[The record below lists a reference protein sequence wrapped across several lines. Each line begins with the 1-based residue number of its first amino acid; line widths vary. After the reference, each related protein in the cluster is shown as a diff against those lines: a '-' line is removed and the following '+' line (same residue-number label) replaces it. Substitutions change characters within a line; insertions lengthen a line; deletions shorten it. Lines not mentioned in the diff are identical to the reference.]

1 MPRSHYPWMTDEKAP
16 PPPSARAIDAARAA
30 RAPAEPA
37 GGGSVHEAM
46 TREVRAII
54 ADADLPEDEKQ
65 QILIALACPCC
76 GAGGL
81 SLRMKLGD
89 GPVSF

>member
-1 MPRSHYPWMTDEKAP
+1 MSQDKPA
-16 PPPSARAIDAARAA
+16 PPPSARAIDAARG
-30 RAPAEPA
+30 RAPAAPA
-37 GGGSVHEAM
+37 SDESVHDAVA
-46 TREVRAII
+46 RQVRAII

-81 SLRMKLGD
+81 SLRAKLGD

>member
-1 MPRSHYPWMTDEKAP
+1 MSSQKPA

-30 RAPAEPA
+30 AAPAAATGE
-37 GGGSVHEAM
+37 SVHDAM
-46 TREVRAII
+46 TRQVRAII
-54 ADADLPEDEKQ
+54 SDAALPEDEKQ